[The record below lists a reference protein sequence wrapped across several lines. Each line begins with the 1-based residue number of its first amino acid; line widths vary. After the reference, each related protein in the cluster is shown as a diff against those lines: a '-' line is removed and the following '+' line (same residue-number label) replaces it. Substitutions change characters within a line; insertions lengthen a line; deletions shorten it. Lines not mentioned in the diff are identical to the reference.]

1 MSYSSRVT
9 TGRKNDHT
17 LRTLLEDTLGG
28 HRLSDEEALRL
39 FLTSDQSVWQIAA
52 AADEQRERATG
63 DIVTYVRNQNINV
76 TNYCINSCGFCG
88 FSKKQG
94 EEGGYLASKNEIR
107 NKAALARQRG
117 VTEICTVS
125 GLHPDF
131 DAGSYT
137 EIITTL
143 REGAPGVHIHASNP
157 MEVAY
162 AARNSGITTMEVL
175 ERMKAAGLGSLCGTA
190 AEILVDEV
198 RKVICPGKIS
208 TDEWVRIIRE
218 AHGLGIPTTAT
229 IMYGHCETAEDRV
242 RHLSVLRAIQ
252 DETNG
257 FTEFVPLSFVH
268 MNTPLYRRGLARA
281 GATGREDL
289 LMTSVARLFLDNID
303 HIQVSWVKTGVKMA
317 QIGLM
322 AGADDLG
329 GTMFE
334 ESISKGAGALNTDYL
349 DPREMERMASD
360 IGRKLRERDTLYHL
374 F

>member
-1 MSYSSRVT
+1 MN
-9 TGRKNDHT
+9 TGRKNEHT

-39 FLTSDQSVWQIAA
+39 FLTGDRGVWQIAA
-52 AADEQRERATG
+52 AADEQRARASG
-63 DIVTYVRNQNINV
+63 NIVTYVRNQNINV

-137 EIITTL
+137 EIISTL

-198 RKVICPGKIS
+198 RKVICPEKIS

-229 IMYGHCETAEDRV
+229 IMYGHCESAEDRV

-252 DETNG
+252 DETKG

-268 MNTPLYRRGLARA
+268 MNTPLYRKGLARA

-289 LMTSVARLFLDNID
+289 LMTSVSRLFLDNIE

-349 DPREMERMASD
+349 DPREMERMATD
-360 IGRKLRERDTLYHL
+360 IGRTLRERDTLYHL
-374 F
+374 I